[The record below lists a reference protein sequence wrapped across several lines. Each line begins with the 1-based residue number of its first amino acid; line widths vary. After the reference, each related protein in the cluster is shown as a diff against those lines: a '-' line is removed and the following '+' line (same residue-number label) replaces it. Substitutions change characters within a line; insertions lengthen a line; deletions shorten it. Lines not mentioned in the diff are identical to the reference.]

1 MNDKK
6 LTIDEYAKIIE
17 KNMVERRKLLED
29 AKNNQ
34 ETRAHLMNICHEDPK
49 FFFNYFLYTDKNS
62 GFFPQDWGSV
72 IPFILFE
79 YQCEFID
86 DCFDAFLTSRK
97 PLEDRFEFLE
107 WIDKDGYIQHK
118 RVPIPTDVFVDKSRQ
133 MGLSW
138 TITGFLL
145 YLFIFHGAKAHVI
158 SQKDDYV
165 DKAGDIKSIFEK
177 FRFMIRLLPEWMLPP
192 GLEKESATEYNKTKL
207 IGRSDDTGVLTGE
220 SSNPNAGTGG
230 TYDVGFIDEMSK
242 IGHAAQINT
251 SMSRATPM
259 RIMNGTPKGKTT
271 EFYRMRKL
279 AEAGAFRWHHIHWSE
294 HPFYTEEWYEA
305 QKLKSSPEEIAQELD
320 ISYDNSMVGRVYTE
334 FTGEMQ
340 DIEYDYTLPLFVSID
355 NSHG

>member
-1 MNDKK
+1 M
-6 LTIDEYAKIIE
+6 
-17 KNMVERRKLLED
+17 
-29 AKNNQ
+29 
-34 ETRAHLMNICHEDPK
+34 
-49 FFFNYFLYTDKNS
+49 
-62 GFFPQDWGSV
+62 
-72 IPFILFE
+72 
-79 YQCEFID
+79 
-86 DCFDAFLTSRK
+86 
-97 PLEDRFEFLE
+97 
-107 WIDKDGYIQHK
+107 
-118 RVPIPTDVFVDKSRQ
+118 
-133 MGLSW
+133 
-138 TITGFLL
+138 
-145 YLFIFHGAKAHVI
+145 
-158 SQKDDYV
+158 
-165 DKAGDIKSIFEK
+165 
-177 FRFMIRLLPEWMLPP
+177 
-192 GLEKESATEYNKTKL
+192 TKL
-207 IGRSDDTGVLTGE
+207 IGRSDETGVLTGE

-294 HPFYTEEWYEA
+294 HPFDTEEWYEA